1 MATIADFV
9 RARAADDGVALL
21 FEDQQWSWL
30 EFVAGAAQRAQ
41 WLLAERQPGPF
52 HIGLLLENV
61 PDYPLLLSAASLV
74 GATVVGINPT
84 RRGDELARDI
94 RHCDV
99 QLVITEPTLA
109 PLLEG
114 LDVGV
119 GADRIFDIESPA
131 YADVLMAY
139 KGAPL
144 PEVAVDDYDLFLL
157 LFTSG
162 V

>member
-1 MATIADFV
+1 MPTIADFV

-21 FEDQQWSWL
+21 FEDQQWSWS

-41 WLLAERQPGPF
+41 WLLAHRQPGPF

-61 PDYPLLLSAASLV
+61 PDYPLMLSAAALV

-99 QLVITEPTLA
+99 QLVVTESLQA
-109 PLLEG
+109 PLLDG

-119 GADRIFDIESPA
+119 PADRVFDIDSEAWPKA
-131 YADVLMAY
+131 LAPYEGAAIPDV
-139 KGAPL
+139 
-144 PEVAVDDYDLFLL
+144 EVDDSALYLL

-162 V
+162 